1 MKATWIAVATAL
13 FGLLLVQDTAL
24 SKTYHIY
31 GRTIH
36 GIIIRP
42 GFPRVHG
49 VIIVH
54 PGGIPGP
61 IGVPVKQP

>member
-1 MKATWIAVATAL
+1 MKATWIAVAAAV
-13 FGLLLVQDTAL
+13 FGLMLVQDPAW
-24 SKTYHIY
+24 SRTYHIY

-42 GFPRVHG
+42 GFPKVHG

-54 PGGIPGP
+54 PGGGPGP